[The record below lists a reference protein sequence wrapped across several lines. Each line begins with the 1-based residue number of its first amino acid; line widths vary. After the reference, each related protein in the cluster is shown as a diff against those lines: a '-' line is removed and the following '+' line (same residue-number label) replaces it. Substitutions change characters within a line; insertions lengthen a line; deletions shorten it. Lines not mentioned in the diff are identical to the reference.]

1 MHDEAG
7 AARPVDRGPAQRRFA
22 GTGLVSGVRVGSFS
36 KTGELPTGRIVL
48 YEVTPMSALRV
59 ADGDD
64 WANAE
69 LLHRRAAG
77 VRAQALLRGVALL
90 VFDFDGVM
98 TDNRVLVFDDGREA
112 VFCSRGDGMGLEMLR
127 KAGVPLAVIS
137 KEINPVVAARCDKL
151 GIPYLQGIE
160 NKLAELT
167 RIVGERGLDLARV
180 AYVGNDVN
188 DLECMHEPG
197 WRSLPPTHT
206 PMPCALPMSSPPRRA
221 ASAPSAKSATCCSPP
236 RPGRRD
242 GRRGEGT
249 RWRESRP
256 RPAVRGFVI
265 RARSAY
271 GAPFAGWP
279 EAHRDG
285 PMSDL
290 SQDSLLREIDEDIR
304 RERFAGCGNGSAST
318 YRRRRGGAAGG
329 GGLSVLAL
337 SGRGQRGSRPLRAT
351 PRRRRWWQPTGRRR
365 SRDSGDRQRWTGRL
379 RGAGRVAA
387 GGAAGREWRYAGGT

>member
-1 MHDEAG
+1 MDVLAVVPAVRPLDARPLAGRPLVLHAVEQARAARQVTRVVAATADTGLKRLFAETGIDIIDAPDGGGAVPSLGAALEALAERNGFAPALAVVLDPLYPLRTPETIEGAIDLLWRCGADSLISVYPLTDELWVHDEDG
-7 AARPVDRGPAQRRFA
+7 AARPVDRGPAQRRFVE
-22 GTGLVSGVRVGSFS
+22 TGLVSGVRVGSFS

-64 WANAE
+64 WADAE

-77 VRAQALLRGVALL
+77 VRAQALLRGVELL

-151 GIPYLQGIE
+151 RIPCLQGIE

-188 DLECMHEPG
+188 DLECMHAAGVAIAPADAHPDALRAADVVTAAPG
-197 WRSLPPTHT
+197 GFGAVREVCDL
-206 PMPCALPMSSPPRRA
+206 LLA
-221 ASAPSAKSATCCSPP
+221 ASA
-236 RPGRRD
+236 
-242 GRRGEGT
+242 E
-249 RWRESRP
+249 
-256 RPAVRGFVI
+256 
-265 RARSAY
+265 
-271 GAPFAGWP
+271 
-279 EAHRDG
+279 
-285 PMSDL
+285 
-290 SQDSLLREIDEDIR
+290 
-304 RERFAGCGNGSAST
+304 
-318 YRRRRGGAAGG
+318 
-329 GGLSVLAL
+329 
-337 SGRGQRGSRPLRAT
+337 
-351 PRRRRWWQPTGRRR
+351 
-365 SRDSGDRQRWTGRL
+365 RL
-379 RGAGRVAA
+379 RP
-387 GGAAGREWRYAGGT
+387 